1 MVATPQKYRN
11 PRQGFYTDLYVDTTP
26 VGAIVNNLKS
36 GQNSF
41 DHKYINA
48 STNNHRHT
56 ETLGDAYITGD
67 DPAYTHEGYLY
78 CNGEEHYIA
87 DYPALF
93 EVIGNKYGGTASVGL
108 DVTFEGQIDTFT
120 HNGVYD
126 ANRPTGTYLVQGK
139 TITGDGTGAW
149 FNVVVAGTAAPVI
162 TLDNPGKGYAAT
174 DTIKLPNDKI
184 GKIGGVADIT
194 VTVGT
199 IKGGGGTGYTTSDI
213 VNIGAPA
220 GIVWSS
226 YLSSTVNIKTSAGF
240 SKNDGTVWSTN
251 LTATSGFETANP
263 ATKAFD
269 GSLTTFAQSIGTG
282 TSASVEL
289 TGITT
294 VYDPDSIQVY
304 VEGGGSATNK
314 WDISGTNL
322 TTVETNA
329 SIGWQTVLSTGKV
342 SNIKVTAKASGQKA
356 KLTAIRIND
365 TTLVDSKDDSS
376 KTLGFDADDTV
387 GRTEGKGL
395 FTFTPPTAIELNVGD
410 KLEIK
415 DLAPGN
421 TNTRSRAYT
430 TGPIIYS
437 NYLYAGPDGQGGVT
451 QDVNWIHGTTP
462 TTVGG
467 TGPGGEHVVRDA
479 TLGFDSNTT
488 PTTGRT
494 VGEFGLLLDLP
505 VPIKLAIGDK
515 VQIYDTDGTTN
526 TKSRAYYGT
535 SWSAYTNHGAG
546 WTTILTGSSS
556 ILDVSKIYAE
566 NYTSGAGSRDAGW
579 MAIRIESAAGAQTY
593 FQNGTLPFN
602 YSESDYALGT
612 RGNWVNHSGTGYT
625 TIATGTT
632 QVTKFIKLETE
643 RYDNENNNIFAVGGG
658 SVNNSNNTW
667 NTGTHGCFTGDR
679 AQYFNAPKTPAGS
692 TSQSAGPVGG
702 LTNGQIY
709 YVSKVDNNTIRFH
722 NSEADALAVTN
733 PVDLNHGPTP
743 QQQHTLRYLDYHAGF
758 YGIRV
763 QYANATNV
771 PFIDGNLPPNPAST
785 NVLAQAEISSVDAG
799 GKITGFRILN
809 FGKGYVTV
817 PAVTITSSTG
827 SGAEILARINS
838 TGNIQNI
845 TKANLLEFYGDR
857 YLGTFKVPNMITKK
871 VVGNGPVYG
880 SNSPNIGNTSLGV
893 GTTGGKWYLDKTLQD
908 DYFSLGRI
916 VTTGY
921 DNVTE
926 TVQCQVIGQHTVKF
940 TMREQALAGP
950 PQHSHTVYNTIPET
964 NTQIVRASDDRYLT
978 AYTAGRGKVKK
989 FYPTD
994 GGQKLSHKHGLVR
1007 RPNPDGS
1014 VATYDVLDAW
1024 GGAGSCGSIQNPE
1037 KSLTVLAV
1045 NINTG
1050 ADLINIIAHGLST
1063 KAPVKYV
1070 QGTGGAI
1077 GNLTTGTTY
1086 YVIKED
1092 DNNIKLALTAANAEA
1107 SPVVAIDLTGTP
1119 SGSYE
1124 FIIPQ
1129 PVSEQNYLATGS
1141 GGTWQFQTT
1150 VPAPTFRKFVD
1161 ASEIGGRRVLVSE
1174 GDPIVEYTGGT
1185 WEQTSGTGSSIS
1197 LPSNCTHLEYTV
1209 IGGGGGGA
1217 SGEVSGSAGSA
1228 SWLKFGDGSVL
1239 TLTAGGGGGGF
1250 GASATSGGNGGS
1262 KGLKSKTGSSSSTP
1276 FGGFDGIDGTAGSG
1290 DRKTVG
1296 PPDNQTSDPNTGGQ
1310 ASAAT
1315 PVANKGVGGNGI
1327 NVKIGDSAENVQ
1339 VNADGSGVIN
1349 LAGTVGTASIT
1360 ALSFTIKG
1368 GKGGTAANISGHPG
1382 NPDAMPGGGGTIL
1395 TASIIDSVSVLAN
1408 AKTKNWVV
1416 YPGTAGSTHSNTN
1429 SNPTNAGT
1437 GNYSSQT
1444 GGNGGRGNTNGGTYA
1459 TSTFTHGGGG
1469 GASTRLHASG
1479 ELVLGAG
1486 GGGGGGSHGHNA
1498 SDVATTGQAPPTG
1511 ATGYTELAVDAGTG
1525 GSASGCVGGGGGGGG
1540 AGIGPGNAGGSAG
1553 GSGQADGTGGP
1564 GGHAGGGGGQAG
1576 CSGWKTSW
1584 FSSGS
1589 VNFNNNGNGS
1599 GFATV
1604 SYDNSYWTAGG
1615 GSGGGGAYWGP
1626 QNLKL
1631 SDYGDPTS
1639 FQMSAGSAGNG
1650 GSIPADGQ
1658 GTPNN
1663 GKPGYVKVRAGVK
1676 VGETG
1681 ATYRDTVGDIIES
1694 ASKDIDTWDVEI
1706 VSNGAGAG
1714 DGTGTFKLPSTQ
1726 VPIVIFR
1733 GGGLADG
1740 SPNHAEATVTVA
1752 GGRVTGFNLTDA
1764 GSGYTEA
1771 PVIHIVH
1778 GAGGGAYA
1786 TATID
1791 TGSGSITNITFQA
1804 SNTYRLD
1811 SGDHKRFLKFG
1822 NHHNNTDTT
1831 DRNRWVVLKA
1841 QDTSN
1846 VDVFSIK
1853 CCRGNTKNGGD
1864 DSENVLRVLYQKSGQ
1879 TGWTLIDP
1887 IIEPSTQRLTDPILK
1902 AAKNATDRIIPAIDT
1917 STTTGNYDGASGD
1930 TQWYTY
1936 SVTLPDDAKTT
1947 ATKIKI
1953 EQPMPTPSGAN
1964 DTDDDKQHFGIAE
1977 FIYWR
1982 PKTSGLVFVP
1992 NAGAVS
1998 KSTVDELSY
2007 TIQGETGPSITYSSG
2022 LSAGDATLTLKR
2034 TTKIEPVASI
2044 DPDKHIPLIHTY
2056 KTCKYLIKAY

>member
-26 VGAIVNNLKS
+26 VGAIVNNLKA

-41 DHKYINA
+41 DHNYINA
-48 STNNHRHT
+48 NTNSHKHT
-56 ETLGDAYITGD
+56 ETAGNAYVGGD

-78 CNGEEHYIA
+78 CNGDEHYIT
-87 DYPALF
+87 DYPGLF
-93 EVIGNKYGGTASVGL
+93 EIIGNKYGGTASVGL
-108 DVTFEGQIDTFT
+108 DITYEGQIKTFT
-120 HNGVYD
+120 HNGVYSS
-126 ANRPTGTYLVQGK
+126 NRPTGTYLIQG
-139 TITGDGTGAW
+139 ITQTGSGTGAW
-149 FNVVVAGTAAPVI
+149 FNVVVAGTSAPVV

-174 DTIKLPNDKI
+174 DTIKLPNTKL
-184 GKIGGVADIT
+184 GSIGGVADII
-194 VTVGT
+194 VTVSA
-199 IKGGGGTGYTTSDI
+199 IEGGGGSGYTVNDV

-220 GIVWSS
+220 GVVWSNF
-226 YLSSTVNIKTSAGF
+226 LSPTVNIETSSGF

-269 GSLTTFAQSIGTG
+269 GSLTTFAQSTGTG
-282 TSASVEL
+282 TSANIEI

-304 VEGGGSATNK
+304 VEGGGSATDK

-329 SIGWQTVLSTGKV
+329 SIGWQTVLSTGRV
-342 SNIKVTAKASGQKA
+342 TDIKVTAKAAGQKA
-356 KLTAIRIND
+356 KLTAIRVND
-365 TTLVDSKDDSS
+365 TTLVDSQDDDS
-376 KTLGFDADDTV
+376 KKLGFDATV
-387 GRTEGKGL
+387 TAGRSESKGV
-395 FTFTPPTAIELNVGD
+395 FTFTPPTPIDLNSGD
-410 KLEIK
+410 KLEVT

-421 TNTRSRAYT
+421 TNTRSRVYA

-437 NYLYAGPDGQGGVT
+437 NYLSAGVDGNGGFT
-451 QDVNWIHGTTP
+451 WDPNWVDGTAA

-479 TLGFDSNTT
+479 TLAFDSNIAT
-488 PTTGRT
+488 PTGRT

-505 VPIKLAIGDK
+505 VPIKLGVGDK
-515 VQIYDTDGTTN
+515 VQVYDTDGTAN
-526 TKSRAYYGT
+526 TKSRAYYDT
-535 SWSAYTNHGAG
+535 TWTAYTNHGTG

-556 ILDVSKIYAE
+556 IQNIKKIYAL
-566 NYTSGAGSRDAGW
+566 NHAGGRDAGW
-579 MAIRIESAAGAQTY
+579 MGIRIESAAGAITY
-593 FQNGTLPFN
+593 FQDGTLPFN
-602 YSESDYALGT
+602 YSSTDYALGT
-612 RGNWVNHSGTGYT
+612 RGAWVNHAGTSYT
-625 TIATGTT
+625 TIKTGSAT
-632 QVTKFIKLETE
+632 VTKFIKLETE
-643 RYDNENNNIFAVGGG
+643 RYDTELGTIFGTG
-658 SVNNSNNTW
+658 VNAANNTW
-667 NTGTHGCFTGDR
+667 NIGSHECYTGDR
-679 AQYFNAPKTPAGS
+679 VQYFNAPKMTGGNAQAG
-692 TSQSAGPVGG
+692 GPVSG

-709 YVSKVDNNTIRFH
+709 WVSKVDNNTIRFH
-722 NSEADALAVTN
+722 TSEADALAVTN
-733 PVDLNHGPTP
+733 PVNLGANTNQKHGI
-743 QQQHTLRYLDYHAGF
+743 RFLDYQAGVM
-758 YGIRV
+758 GVRV
-763 QYANATNV
+763 QYQNGTNV
-771 PFIDGNLPPNPAST
+771 PFIDGNLPPNPSSN
-785 NVLAQAEISSVDAG
+785 NVLAQASIDAVDTN
-799 GKITGFRILN
+799 GKITAFRVTN
-809 FGKGYVTV
+809 FGKGYTSV
-817 PAVTITSSTG
+817 PPVTITSSTG
-827 SGAEILARINS
+827 SGAKIVARINS
-838 TGNIQNI
+838 TGNLQNI
-845 TKANLLEFYGDR
+845 TQANVMDYFGDT
-857 YLGTFKVPNMITKK
+857 YLGTFKVPDMITKK

-880 SNSPNIGNTSLGV
+880 SNSPNIGNSALGV
-893 GTTGGKWYLDKTLQD
+893 GTTGGKWYLDKSLQD
-908 DYFSLGRI
+908 NYFSLGRI
-916 VTTGY
+916 VTSGY

-940 TMREQALAGP
+940 TMRETALAGP
-950 PQHSHTVYNTIPET
+950 PQHSHTVYNTIPENT
-964 NTQIVRASDDRYLT
+964 TQIVRASDDRYLKQ
-978 AYTAGRGKVKK
+978 YTSGRGKVRKW
-989 FYPTD
+989 YPTD

-1007 RPNPDGS
+1007 RPNPDGT

-1024 GGAGSCGSIQNPE
+1024 GGAGSCGTIQNPE
-1037 KSLTVLAV
+1037 KFIQVLAT

-1050 ADLINIIAHGLST
+1050 ADLINIVAHGLST
-1063 KAPVKYV
+1063 KAPIKYV
-1070 QGTGGAI
+1070 QGAGGAI
-1077 GNLTTGTTY
+1077 GGLIDGTTY

-1119 SGSYE
+1119 SGTYE
-1124 FIIPQ
+1124 FVIDNPNANL
-1129 PVSEQNYLATGS
+1129 NYLATGS
-1141 GGTWQFQTT
+1141 GGTYQFQTT
-1150 VPAPTFRKFVD
+1150 IPAPTFRKFVD

-1197 LPSNCTHLEYTV
+1197 LPANSTHIQYTI

-1217 SGEVSGSAGSA
+1217 SGEVAGTAGTA
-1228 SWLKFGDGSVL
+1228 SWLKLGDGSVL
-1239 TLTAGGGGGGF
+1239 TLTAGGAGGGLA
-1250 GASATSGGNGGS
+1250 ASATSGGQGGS
-1262 KGLKSKTGSSSSTP
+1262 KGLKSKSGSSSSTP
-1276 FGGFDGIDGTAGSG
+1276 PGGSDGIVGTAGTG
-1290 DRKTVG
+1290 ERLMVG
-1296 PPDNQTSDPNTGGQ
+1296 SPDNQTSDPNTGGL
-1310 ASAAT
+1310 ASSAT

-1327 NVKIGDSAENVQ
+1327 NVKLGQENENVQ
-1339 VNADGSGVIN
+1339 INADSNGVIP
-1349 LAGTVGTASIT
+1349 LATTVGTATIT

-1368 GKGGTAANISGHPG
+1368 GEGATSANMVGHPG
-1382 NPDAMPGGGGTIL
+1382 DPDAMPGGGGSIL
-1395 TASIIDSVSVLAN
+1395 TTTMIDDPAIYAN

-1416 YPGTAGSTHSNTN
+1416 VAGG
-1429 SNPTNAGT
+1429 AG
-1437 GNYSSQT
+1437 GAQGGHGDLRHQGVGIGSSAVSSQQ
-1444 GGNGGRGNTNGGTYA
+1444 GGLGGSGNTNGGSYA
-1459 TSTFTHGGGG
+1459 VNVVSSGGGG
-1469 GASTRLHASG
+1469 GASTRLEASG
-1479 ELVLGAG
+1479 ELVAGAG

-1498 SDVATTGQAPPTG
+1498 SDVATSGQAPPTG
-1511 ATGYTELAVDAGTG
+1511 ATGYTALAVDAGTSG
-1525 GSASGCVGGGGGGGG
+1525 VASGCVGGGGGGGG

-1553 GSGQADGTGGP
+1553 GSGDADGGGGP

-1584 FSSGS
+1584 FNTGS
-1589 VNFNNNGNGS
+1589 VTRTHTGNGT

-1604 SYDNSYWTAGG
+1604 TYDDSYWTAGG
-1615 GSGGGGAYWGP
+1615 GSGGGGAVWGP

-1639 FQMSAGSAGNG
+1639 FQMSAGTGGNG
-1650 GSIPADGQ
+1650 GSIPAGGQ
-1658 GTPNN
+1658 GVPNN
-1663 GKPGYVKVRAGVK
+1663 GKPGYVKVRAGIK

-1706 VSNGAGAG
+1706 VSNGTGVGNGA
-1714 DGTGTFKLPSTQ
+1714 GTFKLPSTQ

-1740 SPNHAEATVTVA
+1740 SANHAEANVTVT
-1752 GGRVTGFNLTDA
+1752 GGRVTGFNLTNA

-1791 TGSGSITNITFQA
+1791 AASGSINNIQFSD

-1811 SGDHKRFLKFG
+1811 SGNHKRFLKFG
-1822 NHHNNTDTT
+1822 NHHNNSDTT

-1846 VDVFSIK
+1846 VDLFSIK

-1864 DSENVLRVLYQKSGQ
+1864 DSEEVLRVSYQKVGQ

-1887 IIEPSTQRLTDPILK
+1887 IITPGTARQTDPILK
-1902 AAKNATDRIIPAIDT
+1902 AAKNSADRIVPVIDT
-1917 STTTGNYDGASGD
+1917 TTTTGNYDGASGD

-1947 ATKIKI
+1947 ATKLKI
-1953 EQPMPTPSGAN
+1953 EQPMPNPSGAN
-1964 DTDDDKQHFGIAE
+1964 DTDDDKQHFGICE
-1977 FIYWR
+1977 FIFWR

-1998 KSTVDELSY
+1998 KPTVDELTY
-2007 TIQGETGPSITYSSG
+2007 TIQGETGPNVTYSSG
-2022 LSAGDATLTLKR
+2022 LTAGDATITLKR